1 MSLETEIKALETY
14 KREMSKTS
22 YPGTDTSA
30 WEEDI
35 LLRQGIAESLEQISA
50 YPDNMDPKTRLEAL
64 NNITR

>member
-22 YPGTDTSA
+22 YPGTDTST

-35 LLRQGIAESLEQISA
+35 LLRQGIAESLKTPA
-50 YPDNMDPKTRLEAL
+50 YPDNMDPETRLEAL